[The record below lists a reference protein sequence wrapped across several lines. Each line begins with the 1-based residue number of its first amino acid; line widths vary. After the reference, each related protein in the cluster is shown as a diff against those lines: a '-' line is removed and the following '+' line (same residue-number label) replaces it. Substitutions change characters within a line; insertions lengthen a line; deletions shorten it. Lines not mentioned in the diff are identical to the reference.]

1 MKIIATRDGVHA
13 SDEPEPFELT
23 IPDETPPADILR
35 RAADRS
41 WLPSIQGGRATWSIV
56 SNDVLAVLAYEWP
69 DLKFMPFLDE
79 RMKAADRRQGVLR
92 LHFNYH
98 AQIDPET
105 AYRLFR
111 GLRLRASP
119 FS

>member
-1 MKIIATRDGVHA
+1 VRIIAARDGVLA
-13 SDEPEPFELT
+13 SDEPELLDFTL
-23 IPDETPPADILR
+23 PDRTPAVDILR
-35 RAADRS
+35 RAANRS
-41 WLPSIQGGRATWSIV
+41 WLPSIQGDRATWSIA

-69 DLKFMPFLDE
+69 DLKLMPFIDE
-79 RMKAADRRQGVLR
+79 RMKTADRRQGALR

-105 AYRLFR
+105 AYRLFC

-119 FS
+119 L

>member
-1 MKIIATRDGVHA
+1 MRIVATRDDVHA
-13 SDEPEPFELT
+13 GDEPDWIEFTAPEVTPFV
-23 IPDETPPADILR
+23 DILR

-56 SNDVLAVLAYEWP
+56 SNDVLALLAYEWP
-69 DLKFMPFLDE
+69 DLRFMPFLDE
-79 RMKAADRRQGVLR
+79 RFKTADCRHGALR

-105 AYRLFR
+105 AYRLFC
-111 GLRLRASP
+111 GLRLRASLP
-119 FS
+119 